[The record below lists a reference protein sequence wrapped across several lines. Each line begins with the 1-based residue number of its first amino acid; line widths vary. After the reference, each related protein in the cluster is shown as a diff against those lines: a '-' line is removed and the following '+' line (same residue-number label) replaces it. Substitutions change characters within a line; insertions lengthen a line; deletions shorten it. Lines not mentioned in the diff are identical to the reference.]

1 MLTVMHIGTHLSCKK
16 LSTSKKCQIKLFF
29 LQLHMFIVDDDV
41 TDTVVEKPNNNTE
54 EAREAQ
60 N

>member
-1 MLTVMHIGTHLSCKK
+1 MFVQLSMVK